1 MKFNLFLLFLII
13 FAADALANPVEDLEE
28 RATLEERAPYCK

>member
-1 MKFNLFLLFLII
+1 MKFNLLLLFLII
-13 FAADALANPVEDLEE
+13 FAADTLANPLENLEE